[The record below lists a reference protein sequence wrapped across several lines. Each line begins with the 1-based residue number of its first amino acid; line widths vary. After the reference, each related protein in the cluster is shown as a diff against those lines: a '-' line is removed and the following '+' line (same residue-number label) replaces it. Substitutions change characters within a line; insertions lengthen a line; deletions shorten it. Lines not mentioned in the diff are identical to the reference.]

1 MSRPREFDADVVL
14 QQSMEVFWR
23 QGYRATSYEDLT
35 RTTGVK
41 KQSLYCVF
49 SDKRSLFLKALAL
62 YREQAIAKLKEI
74 ESSHSSPLDQ
84 LNAIRDSL
92 VEHEASCQGCLMMNA
107 SLEFGAED
115 EQVAQQIELMF
126 EESRELLEKIILKG
140 QEQQLISSRFTSN
153 ELAAYLNNTIAGV
166 RVMGKSGSSREEI
179 ETVLRTSFGMI
190 VA

>member
-74 ESSHSSPLDQ
+74 ESAHSSPLDQ
-84 LNAIRDSL
+84 LDAIRHSL

-107 SLEFGAED
+107 SLEFGVED
-115 EQVAQQIELMF
+115 EQVAHQIELMF
-126 EESRELLEKIILKG
+126 EESRKVLEKIILKG
-140 QEQQLISSRFTSN
+140 QEQQLISNRFTSS
-153 ELAAYLNNTIAGV
+153 ELAAYLNNTIAGA
-166 RVMGKSGSSREEI
+166 RLMGKSGSSREEI

-190 VA
+190 VS